1 MKSVKILLVDD
12 DNLCLLI
19 AKKLLRV
26 HFPEDFKYESEPFDD
41 PVKGFDQ
48 AINYLQTIKEAGKN
62 ELIIVLLDINMPVLD
77 GWNFLTLLAEKDP
90 DNEIK
95 VFMHSS
101 SLNESD
107 KQRALEFTRV
117 LHYFNKPM
125 TPEKIHL
132 LHSKIVEIA
141 GSTSIE

>member
-1 MKSVKILLVDD
+1 MKSVNILLVDD
-12 DNLCLLI
+12 DNLCLMI
-19 AKKLLRV
+19 ANKLLRV
-26 HFPEDFKYESEPFDD
+26 HFPEDFKYHSEPFDD
-41 PVKGFDQ
+41 PVKGFNR
-48 AINYLQTIKEAGKN
+48 AINCLETSKNAGYN
-62 ELIIVLLDINMPVLD
+62 ELTIVLLDINMPVLD
-77 GWNFLTLLAEKDP
+77 GWNFLTQLAEKDP

-107 KQRALEFTRV
+107 KQRALGFTRV

-132 LHSKIVEIA
+132 FHSKIVEIA
-141 GSTSIE
+141 SNIL